1 MDELERLRNELAL
14 RDATIAAERAK
25 NEALEMRMQLKAR
38 EDEIAKLR
46 AEIAGSATTSDRT
59 MTKTSTGAIAPVIG
73 TTKQPV
79 VAQTKA
85 PSESNGQRPVVGSA
99 SKRAAGASNKRP
111 STNAEKQQHVVKK
124 TTNKRKQEAAPLEVV
139 EDPGTESMHQKTK
152 FRKTT
157 NVVRA
162 KDGSFIRVRIPGIM
176 FCNRCKRTNVPPD
189 NAAFDPEYPGTC
201 LPCKERIKVL
211 TELNKGVS
219 KSPKKIL
226 QHKLPPVGP
235 DGKRRLLNVEREAKW
250 RNMVLANISGSVE
263 TCEKLRIEMI
273 QDKKRYTNSVNWDEE
288 FIQVAAGFSRH
299 PIRMISWA
307 LSNAATIDER
317 AAKNACERK
326 ETDKTTPLNDE
337 PYTSGVRVLR
347 HLFKCGCQMSCD
359 VIHAACAFG
368 NLECVKFLKKHVR
381 MCDFQNAWF
390 DFKRADG
397 EDNELMLIAAQE
409 GQVDV
414 LEYLYEHDCDFSVED
429 ANTCLELAKIRKPRA
444 GNYDKVVAYIKS
456 LPEWA
461 EYTKTVEVKIELN

>member
-1 MDELERLRNELAL
+1 VAPSKLHVDELERLRNELAL

-99 SKRAAGASNKRP
+99 SKRAAGTSNKRP

-162 KDGSFIRVRIPGIM
+162 KDSSLIRVRIPGIM

-226 QHKLPPVGP
+226 QH
-235 DGKRRLLNVEREAKW
+235 
-250 RNMVLANISGSVE
+250 
-263 TCEKLRIEMI
+263 
-273 QDKKRYTNSVNWDEE
+273 
-288 FIQVAAGFSRH
+288 
-299 PIRMISWA
+299 
-307 LSNAATIDER
+307 
-317 AAKNACERK
+317 
-326 ETDKTTPLNDE
+326 
-337 PYTSGVRVLR
+337 
-347 HLFKCGCQMSCD
+347 
-359 VIHAACAFG
+359 
-368 NLECVKFLKKHVR
+368 
-381 MCDFQNAWF
+381 
-390 DFKRADG
+390 
-397 EDNELMLIAAQE
+397 NELMLIAAQE

-444 GNYDKVVAYIKS
+444 GNYDKSCCVH
-456 LPEWA
+456 
-461 EYTKTVEVKIELN
+461 